1 MDADDASTADMR
13 RRPDRDADPL
23 TLDEET
29 VERLLAG
36 ELSPAQVPP
45 EYAGVA
51 ALLAA
56 TAAAPSQE
64 ELAGQA
70 AALAELRAVTTA
82 RAATTRRA
90 TRPRRRRRIGLAAV
104 AIAGALA
111 TGGAAVAA
119 TGNLPEPVRKVTRS
133 ILVTVGGAEP
143 ATSAPLPAS
152 TARLSDGGRAGQ
164 PPPPADA
171 TTGTPGT
178 TGAAASLDLKSA
190 CRAYLAGQGAQNR
203 KKLDATAFQALVRAA
218 RGEDKVQAYCQRL
231 QPPSPQPDN
240 TKPKDPK
247 PKDQEPGPPADP
259 GQEQGQGGPPPT
271 NGGSGQGQG
280 NPQATQSP
288 SR

>member
-13 RRPDRDADPL
+13 RRPDRDTDPL

-70 AALAELRAVTTA
+70 AALAELRAVTSA
-82 RAATTRRA
+82 RAAAARRV

-104 AIAGALA
+104 AVAGALA
-111 TGGAAVAA
+111 TGGAAAAA
-119 TGNLPEPVRKVTRS
+119 TGNLPEPVRKATRS
-133 ILVTVGGAEP
+133 ILVAVGGAEP
-143 ATSAPLPAS
+143 ATSVPLPAS
-152 TARLSDGGRAGQ
+152 TARPQDGGRAGQ
-164 PPPPADA
+164 PPAPAGA
-171 TTGTPGT
+171 SARTLGT
-178 TGAAASLDLKSA
+178 TGSAASPDLKGL
-190 CRAYLAGQGAQNR
+190 CRAYLAGQGAQNG
-203 KKLDATAFQALVRAA
+203 KKLDATAFQALALAA
-218 RGEDKVQAYCQRL
+218 GGEGKVQAYCQRL
-231 QPPSPQPDN
+231 QPDDTQ
-240 TKPKDPK
+240 PKDPN
-247 PKDQEPGPPADP
+247 PKDQQPGPPADP
-259 GQEQGQGGPPPT
+259 GQGQGGPPPSS
-271 NGGSGQGQG
+271 GGSGQGQG
-280 NPQATQSP
+280 NPQATRPP